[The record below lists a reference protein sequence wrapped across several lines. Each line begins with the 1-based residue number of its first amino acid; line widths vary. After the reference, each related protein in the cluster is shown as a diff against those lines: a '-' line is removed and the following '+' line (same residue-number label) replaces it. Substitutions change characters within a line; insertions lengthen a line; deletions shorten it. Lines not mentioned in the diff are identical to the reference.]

1 MAFNNTRSPLDPF
14 DFDQLE
20 SVASKTPE
28 TVNNTIT
35 ERTSAWLF
43 GDEPGNAQSWIS
55 STSSTGLD
63 VPFPGLASYVQK
75 DSVSLSYDRTA
86 NLTDYG
92 YDLPKDSELT
102 SDQVSQTSFARAS
115 ERKRTLTEKGLWY
128 QTDLQVRGS
137 FH

>member
-1 MAFNNTRSPLDPF
+1 MAFHNTRSPLDPF

-63 VPFPGLASYVQK
+63 VPFPGLSSDFYK
-75 DSVSLSYDRTA
+75 DPVMLSYDRTD
-86 NLTDYG
+86 NLADSCNN
-92 YDLPKDSELT
+92 LPKDSALT
-102 SDQVSQTSFARAS
+102 SDLGSPSHIVHNAP
-115 ERKRTLTEKGLWY
+115 
-128 QTDLQVRGS
+128 DLS
-137 FH
+137 